1 MIGGTTS
8 FVYMFVY
15 GLAGEGLVYSLR
27 KKLFSKLLRMPVS
40 FYDKATNTPGGISTR
55 LSKDSYQINNM
66 ITGVL
71 GVMCQNISTVG
82 VSLALAMYYSWQ
94 LTLVVL
100 GISPLI
106 ALSGSIHMKVI
117 KKSHEKC
124 EKF

>member
-1 MIGGTTS
+1 
-8 FVYMFVY
+8 
-15 GLAGEGLVYSLR
+15 
-27 KKLFSKLLRMPVS
+27 MPVS

-82 VSLALAMYYSWQ
+82 VSLALAMSYSWQ

>member
-1 MIGGTTS
+1 
-8 FVYMFVY
+8 
-15 GLAGEGLVYSLR
+15 
-27 KKLFSKLLRMPVS
+27 
-40 FYDKATNTPGGISTR
+40 
-55 LSKDSYQINNM
+55 
-66 ITGVL
+66 
-71 GVMCQNISTVG
+71 MCQNISTVG
-82 VSLALAMYYSWQ
+82 VSLALAMSYSWQ